1 MRGRATSGTLLWP
14 ARPGEAGARHGWPR
28 HPARKACRRAGLPS
42 GRLDSGKTWQLQPL
56 AAPAHVGCPHRRGT
70 PPPIA
75 CGPSPNPRW
84 WPAATRGATPPPALP
99 QTLSPSAL
107 TRHTAGQAWSLGSS
121 GCPTLTRGAYR
132 SSGAPPPPRMP
143 PSPVLSP
150 SIPPPWRGS
159 YAPGIQPGSV
169 APAAGPQP
177 SLAVLADSAGARY
190 PYRVGPALAVDAHPP
205 RALARARPLL
215 LLPSSAV
222 TPTPPTPPGAT

>member
-84 WPAATRGATPPPALP
+84 WPAATRGATPPPPRFPKHSHLP
-99 QTLSPSAL
+99 PSPGTPPARLGHSA
-107 TRHTAGQAWSLGSS
+107 AA
-121 GCPTLTRGAYR
+121 
-132 SSGAPPPPRMP
+132 GAPP
-143 PSPVLSP
+143 SPAVLT
-150 SIPPPWRGS
+150 
-159 YAPGIQPGSV
+159 A
-169 APAAGPQP
+169 AAGRHRRRACRPPQFCRLP
-177 SLAVLADSAGARY
+177 SL
-190 PYRVGPALAVDAHPP
+190 
-205 RALARARPLL
+205 
-215 LLPSSAV
+215 
-222 TPTPPTPPGAT
+222 PPGAAPTPQASSQARSRQPPVLNPHSRCSPTAPGRATRTAWAQP